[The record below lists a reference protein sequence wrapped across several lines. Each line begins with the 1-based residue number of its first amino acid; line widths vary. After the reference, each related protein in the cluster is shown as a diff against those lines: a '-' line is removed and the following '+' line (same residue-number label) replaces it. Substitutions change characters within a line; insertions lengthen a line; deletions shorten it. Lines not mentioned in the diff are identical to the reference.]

1 MCFSA
6 SKNGVVA
13 STGVSEASGVS
24 PVDWDGLHFYPF
36 LTPPLCIYNIWIY
49 LDICFIFI
57 WIYLDT
63 CASGAIYEHAF
74 KSIFYTFKN
83 RKPNSFTSMNIHGKP
98 PYGSK
103 HFLRRSFIHPP
114 NQSPK
119 KYMKILP
126 EKATAGSQPGPEH
139 PAIFSQASR
148 RASGDAA
155 APSCP
160 PGNMAIWPGRIC
172 DSHGI

>member
-83 RKPNSFTSMNIHGKP
+83 RKPNSFTSMNIHGKASLWIQTLSEKVLHSP
-98 PYGSK
+98 PKSK
-103 HFLRRSFIHPP
+103 P
-114 NQSPK
+114 
-119 KYMKILP
+119 
-126 EKATAGSQPGPEH
+126 
-139 PAIFSQASR
+139 
-148 RASGDAA
+148 
-155 APSCP
+155 
-160 PGNMAIWPGRIC
+160 
-172 DSHGI
+172 

>member
-13 STGVSEASGVS
+13 STGVSETSGVS
-24 PVDWDGLHFYPF
+24 PVDWDGLPMSIHFSPRHYVF
-36 LTPPLCIYNIWIY
+36 TIFGYIWIY
-49 LDICFIFI
+49 CSSSFGYI
-57 WIYLDT
+57 WILVHLGQSMNMHSNPFFT
-63 CASGAIYEHAF
+63 HSKTVSPIH
-74 KSIFYTFKN
+74 SH
-83 RKPNSFTSMNIHGKP
+83 PWTSMEKP

-103 HFLRRSFIHPP
+103 HFRRSLIHPP

-119 KYMKILP
+119 PYIKILP

-139 PAIFSQASR
+139 PAIFGQASR

-155 APSCP
+155 GPSCP
-160 PGNMAIWPGRIC
+160 PGFPWWFDQEQFVIFTG
-172 DSHGI
+172 